1 MTKSSAGDGGVAE
14 NALEGMLRPPETL
27 LLRFGYYRRRYG
39 LLHAVCGYIGRYW
52 SGFWNLVGPIVT
64 RSYLKRWLATAN
76 PKILNLGGGIVL
88 FDRWLTA
95 DVTPRADVY
104 MDVTK
109 SLPIPD
115 DSVDVVYAEEV
126 IEHVNRESG
135 RQMLSECF
143 RVLKPGGILRLTTP
157 SLDYFAKRAL
167 MAPNGFE
174 EINGIF
180 YGHGHRCIYTETAL
194 REALRA
200 TGFINIARSTYRA
213 PESKYGVFDTHPAR
227 VAYALPEWSQYWEA
241 GKPTGKPESQS

>member
-1 MTKSSAGDGGVAE
+1 MTESSAGHGGAAG

-27 LLRFGYYRRRYG
+27 LLRLGYYRGRYG
-39 LLHAVCGYIGRYW
+39 LLHALCGYIGRYW

-76 PKILNLGGGIVL
+76 PKILNLGGGTVL

-115 DSVDVVYAEEV
+115 DSVDIVYSEEV
-126 IEHVNRESG
+126 IEHVNRENG
-135 RQMLSECF
+135 RRMLSECF
-143 RVLKPGGILRLTTP
+143 RVLKPGGTLRLTTP

-167 MAPNGFE
+167 MTPKGCE
-174 EINGIF
+174 EINSIF
-180 YGHGHRCIYTETAL
+180 YGHGHRCIYTETVL
-194 REALRA
+194 REALQA
-200 TGFINIARSTYRA
+200 TGFINIVSSSYREL
-213 PESKYGVFDTHPAR
+213 ESKYGEFDTHPAR

-241 GKPTGKPESQS
+241 GKPTSNREN